1 MLSINFPEKFTP
13 GLTDNFVSNE
23 VVFKDLDFDKILDG
37 LLDTGK
43 WETYYENSSDVHMY
57 NQDATVLKN
66 DTRFRFKTFGF
77 DLEAQI

>member
-37 LLDTGK
+37 LLDAGK
-43 WETYYENSSDVHMY
+43 
-57 NQDATVLKN
+57 
-66 DTRFRFKTFGF
+66 
-77 DLEAQI
+77 